1 MEIRYADISVEKCT
15 CAVKVIWP
23 AATKIK
29 MASIR
34 DQVFAKGKTKEVY
47 RVHFISCF
55 CGFCWDFE
63 YKITI
68 DNEEFVAKRFIE
80 IGKGSQNVTLRENS
94 SELEK
99 EVARL
104 QRAKW
109 FLEQF
114 WGEAENN
121 DIEISNSNWLSN
133 MLLYAL
139 ISFHYR
145 FWIHELLPCR
155 GGDWPRPRAVIS
167 IGYHQAADIHWV
179 WFGEEYPYAKGLLD
193 AGATPNDY
201 IYSIHWNFET
211 PWSAR

>member
-1 MEIRYADISVEKCT
+1 MEIRYADISVEKRT

-23 AATKIK
+23 VTAKTKT
-29 MASIR
+29 ASIR

-47 RVHFISCF
+47 RVRLIFCF
-55 CGFCWDFE
+55 RGFYWDF

-68 DNEEFVAKRFIE
+68 DNEEFVAKRFVE

-114 WGEAENN
+114 RDEAEDN
-121 DIEISNSNWLSN
+121 DIEISNGNR
-133 MLLYAL
+133 LLNILIYAL

-145 FWIHELLPCR
+145 FWIHELLPCWR
-155 GGDWPRPRAVIS
+155 GDRQPRPGAITGIR
-167 IGYHQAADIHWV
+167 YHQEANIRRV
-179 WFGEEYPYAKGLLD
+179 WSREEYPYAKGLLD
-193 AGATPNDY
+193 AGAAQNNH
-201 IYSIHWNFET
+201 IYSIHRNFEA